1 MLGLIDHAF
10 GAIRRRSAIQAL
22 LHTGWFDIQLLLL
35 LLQLLLLL
43 KVLLGDEC
51 ICRETQRRPS
61 FLTLPR
67 ALFPLLGF
75 KISGASAGV
84 IGCFGMHEWDWVHLL
99 RANCA

>member
-22 LHTGWFDIQLLLL
+22 LHAGRFDIQLL

-51 ICRETQRRPS
+51 ICRETQRRPP
-61 FLTLPR
+61 FLTLPG

-75 KISGASAGV
+75 KVSGAPAGV
-84 IGCFGMHEWDWVHLL
+84 IGCFRMHEWDRVHLL